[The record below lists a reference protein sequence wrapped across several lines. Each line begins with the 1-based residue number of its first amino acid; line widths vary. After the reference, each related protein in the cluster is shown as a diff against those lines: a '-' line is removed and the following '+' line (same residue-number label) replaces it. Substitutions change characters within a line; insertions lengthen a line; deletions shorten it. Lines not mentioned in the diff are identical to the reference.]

1 MSPDI
6 WTLSGGLSNARPI
19 ALDPWRT
26 VEAQHKVST
35 RKLVDTLEEQELL
48 ESIIDGVKPPLPRA
62 GAFADLDYLLST
74 PFRYPPLRYG
84 SRFGTSAERGIF
96 YAARDLE
103 TSLAEKA
110 YYQLL
115 FVEGT
120 KASLQGLSADWTAFQ
135 SQVATDHGIDLTT
148 PPFAP
153 YADAIAS
160 PSSYQATHRLGAAMR
175 AAGMIAFLY
184 PSARC
189 PRRGDALGL
198 FQPAFKRRAPV
209 ASSMQTWR
217 CLTTP
222 AGCEL
227 VRLNGNARLAFPRAT
242 FERNGVF
249 PIPGAVAG

>member
-6 WTLSGGLSNARPI
+6 WTLSGGLSNTQPI

-35 RKLVDTLEEQELL
+35 RKLVDTVEEQGLL
-48 ESIIDGVKPPLPRA
+48 EQIIDGVKPPLPGA
-62 GAFADLDYLLST
+62 GAFAELDYLLST
-74 PFRYPPLRYG
+74 PFRYPSMRYG

-115 FVEGT
+115 FAAGT
-120 KASLQGLSADWTAFQ
+120 KAPLEGLSADWTAFQ
-135 SQVATDHGIDLTT
+135 SQVATDHGIDLTA

-153 YADAIAS
+153 YAEAISS
-160 PSSYQATHRLGAAMR
+160 PSSYEAPHRLGAAMR
-175 AAGMIAFLY
+175 AAGVIAFLY

-189 PRRGDALGL
+189 PRHGDALGL
-198 FQPAFKRRAPV
+198 FQPAFRRRSPLA
-209 ASSMQTWR
+209 ASMQTWR
-217 CLTTP
+217 CLTTS

-227 VRLNGNARLAFPRAT
+227 VRLNGNARLAFPRAV

-249 PIPGAVAG
+249 PMPSAAA

>member
-48 ESIIDGVKPPLPRA
+48 EGIVDGVKPPLPDA
-62 GAFADLDYLLST
+62 GGFAGLDYLLST
-74 PFRYPPLRYG
+74 PFRYPPLKYG
-84 SRFGTSAERGIF
+84 SRFGTTLERGIF
-96 YAARDLE
+96 YAARDLA

-115 FVEGT
+115 FLAGT
-120 KASLQGLSADWTAFQ
+120 TVSLQGLSTDWTAFQ
-135 SQVATDHGIDLTT
+135 SQVATEHGIDLTA
-148 PPFAP
+148 PSFAP
-153 YADAIAS
+153 FADAISS

-175 AAGMIAFLY
+175 AAGVVAFLY

-189 PRRGDALGL
+189 PHRGDAVGL
-198 FQPAFKRRAPV
+198 FQPAFKRRAPL

-227 VRLNGNARLAFPRAT
+227 VRLNGNDRLAFPRAI
-242 FERNGVF
+242 FQRDGAF
-249 PIPGAVAG
+249 PMPSVKLA

>member
-6 WTLSGGLSNARPI
+6 WTLSGGLSNTKPI

-35 RKLVDTLEEQELL
+35 RKLVDTLEEQQLL
-48 ESIIDGVKPPLPRA
+48 ESIIDGVKPPLPRT
-62 GAFADLDYLLST
+62 GAFAGLDYLLAT

-84 SRFGTSAERGIF
+84 SRFGTAAERGIF

-115 FVEGT
+115 FLAGT
-120 KASLQGLSADWTAFQ
+120 KAPLQGLSADWTAFQ
-135 SQVATDHGIDLTT
+135 SGVATDHGIDLTS

-153 YADAIAS
+153 HADAISS
-160 PSSYQATHRLGAAMR
+160 PSSYEASHRLGAAMR
-175 AAGMIAFLY
+175 AAGVIAFLY
-184 PSARC
+184 TSARC
-189 PRRGDALGL
+189 PRGGAALGL
-198 FQPAFKRRAPV
+198 FQPAFKRRSPFTTT
-209 ASSMQTWR
+209 MQTWR

-227 VRLNGNARLAFPRAT
+227 VRLNGNARLAFRRAS
-242 FERNGVF
+242 FERDGVL
-249 PIPGAVAG
+249 PTPSATGT

>member
-19 ALDPWRT
+19 ALEPWRT

-35 RKLVDTLEEQELL
+35 RKLVDTFEEQQLL
-48 ESIIDGVKPPLPRA
+48 ENIIDGAKPPLPRA
-62 GAFADLDYLLST
+62 GAFAQLDYLLAT

-84 SRFGTSAERGIF
+84 SRFGTIAERGIF

-115 FVEGT
+115 FPAGT
-120 KASLQGLSADWTAFQ
+120 TAALDGLSADWTAFQ
-135 SQVATDHGIDLTT
+135 SQVATDHGIDLTS

-153 YADAIAS
+153 HADAISS
-160 PSSYQATHRLGAAMR
+160 PSSYQAAQRLGAAMR
-175 AAGMIAFLY
+175 AAGVIGFLY
-184 PSARC
+184 ASARC

-198 FQPAFKRRAPV
+198 FQPAFKRRSPIA
-209 ASSMQTWR
+209 ATMQTWR
-217 CLTTP
+217 CLATA

-227 VRLNGNARLAFPRAT
+227 VRLNGHGRLAFPRAV
-242 FERNGVF
+242 FEWNGVF
-249 PIPGAVAG
+249 PTPGASAA